1 MSLTM
6 PPPHDRRMAPQILD
20 GAGALLSRYDVIF
33 CDVWGVLHDG
43 FRAYESAGAALT
55 RFRRGGGTVI
65 LVSNAPVPRH
75 RVLSMLDS
83 RGVARSAFDH
93 IVSSGELA
101 LTHLEEKAYQRA
113 YYIGPR
119 DRDAAFFERST
130 ATPADMADAEAL
142 VCTGLNDDRTENA
155 ATYVPVLEAALARK
169 LPFVCA
175 NPDLVVDVGGRLYLC
190 AGALADVY
198 ERMGGDVYWA
208 GKPYPAAY
216 ESARAAAQDIR
227 GADVPHG
234 RILAVGDALRT
245 DLAGAAAAGIDA
257 IFITGGIHRD
267 DTMDG
272 PLISLPKLEK
282 LFADGAP
289 PAIAAMPVLSW

>member
-1 MSLTM
+1 M
-6 PPPHDRRMAPQILD
+6 PPPQDRRLAPPILS
-20 GAGALLSRYDVIF
+20 GAGELLSRYDVIF

-75 RVLSMLDS
+75 RVLSMLDV

-101 LTHLEEKAYQRA
+101 LSHLGEKGYQRVH
-113 YYIGPR
+113 YIGPR
-119 DRDAAFFERST
+119 DRDAAFFDLS
-130 ATPADMADAEAL
+130 AAVPADVADAEAL
-142 VCTGLNDDRTENA
+142 VCTGLNDDRTETA
-155 ATYVPVLEAALARK
+155 GTYAPVLEAALERK
-169 LPFVCA
+169 LPFVCV

-198 ERMGGDVYWA
+198 ERMGGEVYWA

-227 GADVPHG
+227 GADVPQA
-234 RILAVGDALRT
+234 RILAIGDALRT

-257 IFITGGIHRD
+257 MFITGGIHRD
-267 DTMDG
+267 DTMEG
-272 PLISLPKLEK
+272 TRISPPKLEK
-282 LFADGAP
+282 LFANGAP
-289 PAIAAMPVLSW
+289 AAIAAMPVLSW

>member
-1 MSLTM
+1 MSLSM
-6 PPPHDRRMAPQILD
+6 PPPHDRRVAPPILE

-43 FRAYESAGAALT
+43 FKAYESAGAALT
-55 RFRRGGGTVI
+55 RFRTGGGTVI
-65 LVSNAPVPRH
+65 LVSNAPVPSH
-75 RVLSMLDS
+75 RVLSMLDA

-101 LTHLEEKAYQRA
+101 LTHLGEKGYQRV

-119 DRDAAFFERST
+119 DRDAAFFERS
-130 ATPADMADAEAL
+130 AAKPAEMADAEAL
-142 VCTGLNDDRTENA
+142 VCTGLNDDRTETA
-155 ATYVPVLEAALARK
+155 MTYAPVLEAALARN

-175 NPDLVVDVGGRLYLC
+175 NPDLVVDVGGRHYLC

-198 ERMGGDVYWA
+198 ERMGGHVYWA
-208 GKPYPAAY
+208 GKPFPAAY
-216 ESARAAAQDIR
+216 QRAREAAQDIR
-227 GADVPHG
+227 GGDVPHG

-245 DLAGAAAAGIDA
+245 DLAGAARAGIDA
-257 IFITGGIHRD
+257 MFIAGGIHRD

-272 PLISLPKLEK
+272 PVISVPKLQK

>member
-1 MSLTM
+1 MTLSIA
-6 PPPHDRRMAPQILD
+6 PNDRRTAPPILT
-20 GAGALLSRYDVIF
+20 GAGELLSRYDVIF

-43 FRAYESAGAALT
+43 FKAYESAGAALT
-55 RFRRGGGTVI
+55 RFRRAGGTVI

-101 LTHLEEKAYQRA
+101 LTHLEEKGYERVF
-113 YYIGPR
+113 YIGPR

-130 ATPADMADAEAL
+130 AIPAAMADAEAL
-142 VCTGLNDDRTENA
+142 VCTGLNDDRTETA
-155 ATYVPVLEAALARK
+155 ATYAPILEASLERK

-198 ERMGGDVYWA
+198 ERMGGEVYWA
-208 GKPYPAAY
+208 GKPFPAAY

-227 GADVPHG
+227 GADVPQA

-245 DLAGAAAAGIDA
+245 DLAGAARAGIDA
-257 IFITGGIHRD
+257 LFVAGGIHRD
-267 DTMDG
+267 DTMEG
-272 PLISLPKLEK
+272 GHISKPKLEK

-289 PAIAAMPVLSW
+289 PAIAAMPVLTW

>member
-1 MSLTM
+1 MT
-6 PPPHDRRMAPQILD
+6 PPHDRSKAPPILD
-20 GAGALLSRYDVIF
+20 GAGELLSRYDVIF

-43 FRAYESAGAALT
+43 FHAYESAGEALT

-75 RVLSMLDS
+75 RVLAMLDARS
-83 RGVARSAFDH
+83 VSRSAFDH

-101 LTHLEEKAYQRA
+101 LSHLEEKGYQRV

-119 DRDAAFFERST
+119 DRDAAFFER
-130 ATPADMADAEAL
+130 AAALPAEMADAEAL
-142 VCTGLNDDRTENA
+142 VCTGLNDDRTETVS
-155 ATYVPVLEAALARK
+155 TYVPVLEAALAQK

-175 NPDLVVDVGGRLYLC
+175 NPDLVVDVGGQLYLC
-190 AGALADVY
+190 AGALADAY
-198 ERMGGDVYWA
+198 EHMGGEVYWA

-216 ESARAAAQDIR
+216 DSARAAAQEIR
-227 GADVPHG
+227 GAEVPTS

-245 DLAGAAAAGIDA
+245 DLAGAAAASIDA
-257 IFITGGIHRD
+257 VFITGGIHRD

-272 PLISLPKLEK
+272 PLISVPKLEK
-282 LFADGAP
+282 LFANGAP
-289 PAIAAMPVLSW
+289 PAIAAMPVLAW